1 MKRTFSRAA
10 SPRLVG
16 FLAPT
21 CAVFLAAAA
30 PLPLQAQDAPT
41 CGWHFLDEQAS
52 PPTLDQ
58 LLQRTDG
65 LSSRHQE
72 AVAEIREWITA
83 CDHTAARRAAMS
95 LRNERRRTNSTDPFL
110 RALLGLALVRGPDVH
125 VLHAEGAL
133 LRPVNRHTNAE
144 IEGVRLLTAVAAE
157 TGWPEV
163 VTELAAVAVATGKS
177 ESLATTVEAL
187 DRVPA
192 AMRDASYWMALA
204 EVELARENA
213 PAARAAVEHVT
224 DEEPRAQRALGIA
237 RMLSESDPAPG
248 ADIYLKG
255 LARAAA
261 GAALHRYFD
270 DLRLLLSDA
279 ELAEWNALED
289 GHAQWIRR
297 KWEWR
302 ALLSGI
308 RVAERLAENQR
319 RLAFALK
326 NYRRTSYRGAPV
338 PTTLWTDSLMPDPM
352 LLDDRGMI
360 YLRHG
365 EPTHELR
372 MVRNSSGPVE
382 AQRIAWTYSRPGP
395 VQPVFEFDR
404 GPDRPDYF
412 LAEPYPICRGQHVST
427 RQRIRFDS
435 VSLGYPLPGDM
446 VDWATRIHA
455 FDPSLATYYRNCDR
469 GPDVAQLAYQ
479 HLLTEAR
486 THGGEMLN
494 SENAA
499 PRLRHPLTASMNLYA
514 FAAAGATEL
523 VAYIGVHAG
532 ELSPAG
538 SRVPLAYAFRILF
551 AAGDPVTESIARRDT
566 VIAFTQLAA
575 LPEDA
580 IVGTAVPLKLQPADA
595 TRITLS
601 IINGYDSQ
609 QGQVLATSRDIP
621 SFSGSALGLSDIVI
635 AQPRDG
641 AWIRGASRL
650 APAQGHAFLEDSP
663 FRLYYEIYNA
673 AANDPLT
680 VQIVVAP
687 GRDEGLLAQLSSLI
701 SKRSALS
708 IDFTEDAVVDPDGVV
723 RTDREVGAELQ
734 PGSYVV
740 MITVTNGRTG
750 EVAKRETNLVII
762 EGS

>member
-1 MKRTFSRAA
+1 MIRSIIRVTPAG
-10 SPRLVG
+10 LTG
-16 FLAPT
+16 LLAPSVVLI
-21 CAVFLAAAA
+21 AVAT
-30 PLPLQAQDAPT
+30 LPLQAQDAPT
-41 CGWHFLDEQAS
+41 CGWHFLDERAS
-52 PPTLDQ
+52 PPTLDE
-58 LLQRTDG
+58 LLQRSEG
-65 LSSRHQE
+65 LSDRHEE

-110 RALLGLALVRGPDVH
+110 RALLGFALVRGPDVH

-177 ESLATTVEAL
+177 ESLKNSAEAL
-187 DRVPA
+187 GEVPENL
-192 AMRDASYWMALA
+192 RDAAYWMALA
-204 EVELARENA
+204 EVELARDDA
-213 PAARAAVEHVT
+213 AAARAAVEHVT
-224 DEEPRAQRALGIA
+224 GEDPRAQRVLGIA
-237 RMLSESDPAPG
+237 RMLSESDPAAG

-255 LARAAA
+255 LAGAADE
-261 GAALHRYFD
+261 ALHRYFD
-270 DLRLLLSDA
+270 DVRLLLSDE
-279 ELAEWNALED
+279 ELAEWKALE
-289 GHAQWIRR
+289 GGRAQWIRR

-308 RVAERLAENQR
+308 RIAERLAENQR

-338 PTTLWTDSLMPDPM
+338 PTALWTDSLMPDPM
-352 LLDDRGMI
+352 MLDDRGMI

-372 MVRNSSGPVE
+372 MVPTSSGPVE

-404 GPDRPDYF
+404 GPDRADYF
-412 LAEPYPICRGQHVST
+412 LAEPYPICRGQHVLT
-427 RQRIRFDS
+427 KQRIRFDS
-435 VSLGYPLPGDM
+435 QRPSFGYPVPGDM
-446 VDWATRIHA
+446 VDWSTRIHA
-455 FDPSLATYYRNCDR
+455 FDPSLAMYYRNCDR
-469 GPDVAQLAYQ
+469 GPDIAQLAYG
-479 HLLTEAR
+479 HLRAEAR
-486 THGGEMLN
+486 AHGAEMLN

-514 FAAAGATEL
+514 FEAAGATEL

-532 ELSPAG
+532 ELSPAS

-566 VIAFTQLAA
+566 VIAFTQTAP
-575 LPEDA
+575 LPDDA
-580 IVGTAVPLKLQPADA
+580 VVGTAVPLKLQPADGA
-595 TRITLS
+595 RITLS
-601 IINGYDSQ
+601 VINGYESQ

-621 SFSGSALGLSDIVI
+621 SFSGSALSLSDIVI

-641 AWIRGASRL
+641 AWVRGASRL
-650 APAQGHAFLEDSP
+650 APAQGHAFLEDSS

-673 AANDPLT
+673 ASTDPLS

-701 SKRSALS
+701 SSRSALS
-708 IDFTEDAVVDPDGVV
+708 IDFTEDALVDPDGVV

-750 EVAKRETNLVII
+750 EVAKRETNLVIV
-762 EGS
+762 EGG

>member
-1 MKRTFSRAA
+1 MIRSICRVT
-10 SPRLVG
+10 PPGLVML
-16 FLAPT
+16 FAPS
-21 CAVFLAAAA
+21 AVLLAAAA
-30 PLPLQAQDAPT
+30 LPLQAQEAPT
-41 CGWHFLDEQAS
+41 CGWHFLDGRAS

-58 LLQRTDG
+58 LLQRTEG
-65 LSSRHQE
+65 LSARHQE

-110 RALLGLALVRGPDVH
+110 RALLGFALVRGPDVH

-177 ESLATTVEAL
+177 ESLKNSAEAL
-187 DRVPA
+187 REVPA
-192 AMRDASYWMALA
+192 NLRDASYWMALA
-204 EVELARENA
+204 EVELARGDA
-213 PAARAAVEHVT
+213 AAARAAVEHVT
-224 DEEPRAQRALGIA
+224 REDPRAQRVLGIA
-237 RMLSESDPAPG
+237 RMLSESDPAAG
-248 ADIYLKG
+248 AVIYLNG
-255 LARAAA
+255 LEQAADE
-261 GAALHRYFD
+261 ALHRYFD
-270 DLRLLLSDA
+270 DLRLLLSDE

-319 RLAFALK
+319 RLSVALK
-326 NYRRTSYRGAPV
+326 NYRRTSYRGAPA

-365 EPTHELR
+365 APTHELR
-372 MVRNSSGPVE
+372 MVRNSFGPVE

-404 GPDRPDYF
+404 GPDRADYF
-412 LAEPYPICRGQHVST
+412 LAEPYPICRGRHVGT
-427 RQRIRFDS
+427 NQRIRFDS
-435 VSLGYPLPGDM
+435 VGLGYPVPGDM
-446 VDWATRIHA
+446 VDWSTRIHA
-455 FDPSLATYYRNCDR
+455 FDPSLAMYYRNCDR
-469 GPDVAQLAYQ
+469 GPDIAQLAYG
-479 HLLTEAR
+479 HLRAEAR
-486 THGGEMLN
+486 AHGAEMLN

-514 FAAAGATEL
+514 FEAAGATEL

-532 ELSPAG
+532 ELSPAS

-566 VIAFTQLAA
+566 VIAFTQTTP

-580 IVGTAVPLKLQPADA
+580 VVGTAVPLKLQPADA
-595 TRITLS
+595 ARITLS
-601 IINGYDSQ
+601 VINGYDSQ

-621 SFSGSALGLSDIVI
+621 SFAGSALSLSDIVI

-650 APAQGHAFLEDSP
+650 APAQGHAFLQESA

-673 AANDPLT
+673 TANDPLT
-680 VQIVVAP
+680 VRILVAP
-687 GRDEGLLAQLSSLI
+687 GRDEGLLAQLTSLI
-701 SKRSALS
+701 SSRSALS

-723 RTDREVGAELQ
+723 RTDREVEAELQ

-750 EVAKRETNLVII
+750 EVATRETNLVIVD
-762 EGS
+762 GG